1 MKIAIL
7 GWGSL
12 IWDQRELPT
21 LGEWKKGGPV
31 LPIEFSRISSDGRLT
46 LVIDEENGV
55 PVTTRYAQ
63 SASGDLGRAIED
75 LSQREGSPA
84 SRIGVVSQTIQNKR
98 AGFETI
104 KAWAKTHKWDAVVW
118 TGLHSNFKDE
128 RQVPFTVKN
137 GLGYLK
143 SLSGEKKAKARE
155 YLERAPEEVQTPLRK
170 AIGEIGWTA

>member
-1 MKIAIL
+1 MKIAII

-12 IWDQRELPT
+12 IWDQRELQT
-21 LGEWKKGGPV
+21 VNGWKTGGPV

-137 GLGYLK
+137 GLAYLK
-143 SLSGEKKAKARE
+143 SLSGETKAKARE
-155 YLERAPEEVQTPLRK
+155 YFERAPEEVQTPLRK